1 MFFCCVSIIYFIFL
15 IFLICFNDITVSFL
29 AKNGN
34 VWYIINDDEMKE
46 TKKKRTCY
54 IYWICKY
61 KTFYK
66 TFNSMNM
73 KLTDIKAKNVFY
85 FLFFYFF
92 T

>member
-46 TKKKRTCY
+46 TKKKEPVIFIEYVNIRHFIRRLILWT
-54 IYWICKY
+54 W
-61 KTFYK
+61 
-66 TFNSMNM
+66 N
-73 KLTDIKAKNVFY
+73 
-85 FLFFYFF
+85 
-92 T
+92 